1 MLEYVFVL
9 SVSFRSAMDRFTFA
23 SSGVCLGSQLGHV
36 GVSWGRFGVF
46 DVCANILA
54 SSGLARAGQGNARYT
69 KLNEITQ
76 IKRR

>member
-1 MLEYVFVL
+1 ML

-23 SSGVCLGSQLGHV
+23 SIGVCLGSQLGHV

-46 DVCANILA
+46 DVCVNILA
-54 SSGLARAGQGNARYT
+54 SSGLKREGQSKGRYT